1 MIHRIRAAALIIQN
15 DQVLLVK
22 HVHPISGFAW
32 WVPPG
37 GGLAPEDASIF
48 DCVRREVFEE
58 TGLRV
63 ELSRIVYIRE
73 FIDLENRAHNLELF
87 LAAKSFSGELTMK
100 NIPGKG
106 PDEHYI
112 KDVKWL
118 SREAVKDL
126 VVFPEIL
133 KDKFWED
140 AQAGFL
146 ETRYLGA
153 QRG

>member
-1 MIHRIRAAALIIQN
+1 
-15 DQVLLVK
+15 
-22 HVHPISGFAW
+22 
-32 WVPPG
+32 
-37 GGLAPEDASIF
+37 
-48 DCVRREVFEE
+48 VRREVFEE

-73 FIDLENRAHNLELF
+73 FIDLENNTHNLELF
-87 LAAKSFSGELTMK
+87 LAAQSFSGELTMK
-100 NIPGKG
+100 NIPGSG

-118 SREAVKDL
+118 SRETVKDL

-146 ETRYLGA
+146 ETRYLGT

>member
-1 MIHRIRAAALIIQN
+1 MTHRIRAAALIIQN

-22 HVHPISGFAW
+22 HVHPITGDTW

-37 GGLAPEDASIF
+37 GGLASEDASIF
-48 DCVRREVFEE
+48 ACVRREVFEE

-73 FIDLENRAHNLELF
+73 FIDLENNTHNLELF
-87 LAAKSFSGELTMK
+87 LAAQSFSGELTMK
-100 NIPGKG
+100 NIPGSG

-118 SREAVKDL
+118 SRETVKDL

-146 ETRYLGA
+146 ETRYLGT